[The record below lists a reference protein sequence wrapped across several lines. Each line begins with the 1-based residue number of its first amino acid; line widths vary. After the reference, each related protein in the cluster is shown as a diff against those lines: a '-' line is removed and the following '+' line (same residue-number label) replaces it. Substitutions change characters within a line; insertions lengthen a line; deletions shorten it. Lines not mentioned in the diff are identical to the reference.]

1 MSEASV
7 GGRIPATIVTGF
19 LGAGKTT
26 LIRSLLEQ
34 ANGRRIAL
42 IVNEFGDVGFDGQV
56 LADCGIEGC
65 GEDEIVELSNGCI
78 CCTVADDFVPAME
91 AILAR
96 EQPPEHIVIETS
108 GLALPQPLVK
118 AFGWPGVRNRVTVD
132 GVVTVVD
139 GLAVANG
146 HVAADEENVREQR
159 AADESLDHDD
169 PIEELFEDQ
178 LRCADLI
185 VVSKSDLIDEAALQ
199 RVCGIIDQDRRPQAS
214 VLTRAVGETLLPAV
228 FGIAA
233 EAEADGG
240 TRKSHHEMKGEEDHE
255 HDDFDSFA
263 LSVSFADKA
272 TAERRI
278 LATLARP
285 GVLRIKGLVSIDG
298 KDALLAVQGVGSRLE
313 VWFTDAARPDPRL
326 VVIGL
331 ADLDRAAVEAAIAG

>member
-1 MSEASV
+1 MSVESL

-96 EQPPEHIVIETS
+96 EAPPEHIVIETS

-146 HVAADEENVREQR
+146 HVAADEEKVREQR

-185 VVSKSDLIDEAALQ
+185 VVSKSDLIDDAALE
-199 RVCGIIDQDRRPQAS
+199 RVCGVIDRDRRPQAS
-214 VLTRAVGETLLPAV
+214 VLTRAAGDRLLPAI

-233 EAEADGG
+233 EAEADGE
-240 TRKSHHEMKGEEDHE
+240 TRKSHHEMGGEEDHE
-255 HDDFDSFA
+255 HDDFGSFA
-263 LSVSFADKA
+263 IPVGFADKS
-272 TAERRI
+272 TAEGRI
-278 LATLARP
+278 VAALALP
-285 GVLRIKGLVSIDG
+285 GVLRIKGLASVEG
-298 KDALLAVQGVGSRLE
+298 KDVLLAVQGVGSRLE
-313 VWFTDAARPDPRL
+313 TWFADAARPDPRL

-331 ADLDRAAVEAAIAG
+331 ADMDRAAVEAALAG